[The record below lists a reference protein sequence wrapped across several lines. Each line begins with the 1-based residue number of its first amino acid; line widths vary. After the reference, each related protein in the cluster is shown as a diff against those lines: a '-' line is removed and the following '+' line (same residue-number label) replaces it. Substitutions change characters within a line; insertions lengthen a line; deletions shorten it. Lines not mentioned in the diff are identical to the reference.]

1 MPVSG
6 LLVQRT
12 GGTAMCA
19 TRASN
24 LLIEMCFNGDSSL
37 LMVVL
42 SAAKIP
48 LR

>member
-12 GGTAMCA
+12 GGTAMC

-42 SAAKIP
+42 SVAKIP